1 MNLEALIRSIIR
13 EAVREEIRPLR
24 EELRAVA
31 EAVRDHPKVQGARGG
46 EFLTVE
52 EIATELKVSPG
63 TVRTWIAAG
72 ALRASRPGVAGRDGR
87 VYRIVRS
94 DLDSFL
100 AAKQRSA
107 GDDADVK
114 AEVARIL
121 ANVARKRKTV
131 T

>member
-1 MNLEALIRSIIR
+1 MNLEALVRSIIR

-24 EELRAVA
+24 EELKAVA
-31 EAVRDHPKVQGARGG
+31 EGVRDYREVQGMHGG

-52 EIATELKVSPG
+52 EIATKLKVSPG

-87 VYRIVRS
+87 VYRIMRS

-100 AAKQRSA
+100 ATKQRDSRD
-107 GDDADVK
+107 GVDTK
-114 AEVARIL
+114 AEAARIL
-121 ANVARKRKTV
+121 AAVARKRRR
-131 T
+131 